1 MKPDIVFFGE
11 GLPAD
16 FHRAMTDD
24 RDQADLLL
32 IIGSSL
38 KVQPVALIPS
48 SVPSKVPQVLINR
61 EPLPDQSVD
70 VELLGDADVLV
81 DHLCRAL
88 GDDWTQLCWR
98 DAPLTSAEALLPED
112 VVYSTPPIVHH
123 EPAQPNANERKRP
136 ASRDCSP
143 EPAKR
148 ARTELELPSTSAD
161 ETDDWHDPRHI
172 KIRQMSSDSTTDSGI
187 AEPAEDRPPLS
198 LSARLPV
205 NTYFFLPPNRY
216 VFPGAEVYS
225 TRHRRRP
232 SFSDSDLESSGPDSS
247 SSPASPEPAPIH

>member
-11 GLPAD
+11 GLPMD
-16 FHRAMTDD
+16 FHRAMAGD
-24 RDQADLLL
+24 RDEADLLL

-48 SVPSKVPQVLINR
+48 SVPAKIPQVLINR

-88 GDDWTQLCWR
+88 GDDWTDLCWR
-98 DAPLTSAEALLPED
+98 DAALTGAEALLPED
-112 VVYSTPPIVHH
+112 VIYSTPIAPVP
-123 EPAQPNANERKRP
+123 EQSANDRKRP
-136 ASRDCSP
+136 ASRESSP

-148 ARTELELPSTSAD
+148 SRNEMDMPSTSAED
-161 ETDDWHDPRHI
+161 SDDWPRHI
-172 KIRQMSSDSTTDSGI
+172 KMRQMSSDSTRDSGI
-187 AEPAEDRPPLS
+187 AEPTEDRPPVS

-205 NTYFFLPPNRY
+205 NTYFYLPPSRY

-225 TRHRRRP
+225 LRHRSRF
-232 SFSDSDLESSGPDSS
+232 SFSDSDVESGPE
-247 SSPASPEPAPIH
+247 SSPASPEPAPVV